1 MIFFFFKGS
10 GERGEEFALMKNG
23 AQSKEGGREGRH
35 ENVIK
40 TSECN

>member
-1 MIFFFFKGS
+1 MIFFFLKDQ
-10 GERGEEFALMKNG
+10 ERGEEFALMKNG